1 MVEWILG
8 GMSSLTSG
16 LGVLLGY
23 KNYQL
28 MKEMSKLNLLSQLY
42 TNQRDYSLNREVLD
56 FNKQMINLQMER
68 EDNAVQRR
76 VEDLKKA
83 GMSPILAVGQPAN
96 SGVYQT
102 SFAPSTA
109 PILGEAPQFDVGS
122 ISQFAAVL
130 GDLAIKK
137 EQANLLKTQSKFTD
151 IQAGLASIEMKFKEV
166 EKSLDLILKEKGVE
180 AKHYEIEKLK
190 AEIPNLEAQLKLL
203 TQQGLLTK
211 KQVDFFEAERN
222 AITVMKEKIQKNKN
236 LSEREKMFY
245 IILLDSLDVIKG
257 ILKR

>member
-1 MVEWILG
+1 MVEWLLG
-8 GMSSLTSG
+8 GASALTSG
-16 LGVLLGY
+16 LGALLGY
-23 KNYQL
+23 KNYL
-28 MKEMSKLNLLSQLY
+28 LAKKMAKLNLSAGLLI
-42 TNQRDYSLNREVLD
+42 NQRDYDMNREILD
-56 FNKQMINLQMER
+56 FNKQMVNLQMER

-83 GMSPILAVGQPAN
+83 GMSPILAIGQPAT

-109 PILGEAPQFDVGS
+109 PVMGEAPQYDVGS
-122 ISQFAAVL
+122 MVQFAGVL

-137 EQANLLKTQSKFTD
+137 EQANLLKTQTKLNDIEAGMKSIDLKF
-151 IQAGLASIEMKFKEV
+151 MEV
-166 EKSLDLILKEKGVE
+166 EKSLDIILKEKGIQV
-180 AKHYEIEKLK
+180 KDYEIEKLK

-222 AITVMKEKIQKNKN
+222 AITIMKEKVQNNKK

-245 IILLDSLDVIKG
+245 LIILDTLDVVKG
-257 ILKR
+257 IFKR